1 VHGLETAVVDL
12 LTSGTIIV
20 AIGPDGRL
28 RAVNPPA
35 CALLGRSGTVPG
47 FVGAGAVALLFAP
60 ARRAVEQRLRHGDG
74 VGLVAEPDGMLEGEL
89 AFVEVLLAGGR
100 LSVRRARRGGAAS
113 VQKVVDLVP
122 LPLAGL
128 GILVGLGHVARLL
141 PVASAVVSC
150 REQSWLMLA
159 RLSGS
164 DWQSPFHVRRSPPA
178 RGAPDG
184 GSLPGRPGCA
194 TVLLGRQS
202 RAVRNGMNPRGRTHL
217 RRRRD
222 ALPGSSRLNGSR
234 DMYLYL
240 M

>member
-1 VHGLETAVVDL
+1 MGKLADEDGPVLRRVRVPVDL
-12 LTSGTIIV
+12 VGDHL
-20 AIGPDGRL
+20 AEAR
-28 RAVNPPA
+28 
-35 CALLGRSGTVPG
+35 LLGEPLAREAADGVPPDLDG
-47 FVGAGAVALLFAP
+47 